1 MSGLE
6 HFDIAAWDVDI
17 DANLSARALD
27 ALESGR
33 VLVLPLPFTLLD
45 SEQSLLSA
53 SMDGSRK
60 NISFNPVNHQIKGA
74 GDDAAQAAALRGL
87 LSRYHRQTRRLAV
100 HLLPDYRASLQDGRT
115 SYRPTEVAGRKVSS
129 YRKDDTRLHVDA
141 FPATPVQGR
150 RMLRFF
156 TNINPHGEPRC
167 WNLGEPFQDV
177 ARRFFPRVSAPS
189 ALAAHLMAA
198 VKITKSLRSAY
209 DHTMLQIH
217 DGMKADVDYQATVNK
232 MSAEFAPGTTWVV
245 YSDQVSHAAL
255 AGRYMMEQT
264 FYVPV
269 SAMRYP
275 ERSPLRV
282 LEKLAG
288 RTLL

>member
-1 MSGLE
+1 MLE
-6 HFDIAAWDVDI
+6 YFEI
-17 DANLSARALD
+17 LSWLATVSAEMNVRAMD
-27 ALESGR
+27 MLEAGM
-33 VLVLPLPFTLLD
+33 VLVFPLPFTLLD
-45 SEQSLLSA
+45 REQRLLSA

-60 NISFNPVNHQIKGA
+60 NISFNPVNNQIKGA
-74 GDDAAQAAALRGL
+74 GDDAAQTALLHGL
-87 LSRYHRQTRRLAV
+87 LSRYHQQTRRFTEQ
-100 HLLPDYRASLQDGRT
+100 LLPDYRASLQDGRT
-115 SYRPTEVAGRKVSS
+115 SYRPTEVAGRKTSS

-156 TNINPHGEPRC
+156 TNINPHGEPRR
-167 WNLGEPFQDV
+167 WNLGEPFPDV
-177 ARRFFPRVSAPS
+177 ARRFFPRAPAPN
-189 ALAAHLMAA
+189 ALAARLMAA

-209 DHTMLQIH
+209 DHYMLHIH
-217 DGMKADVDYQATVNK
+217 DGMKADVGYQATVNK
-232 MSAEFAPGTTWVV
+232 TAAEFVPGTTWVV

-269 SAMRYP
+269 NALRYP

-282 LEKLAG
+282 LEKMAG
-288 RTLL
+288 RPLL